1 MATKVG
7 ISSPTKAILITKKEN
22 PVGFSFAAT
31 KVGISSPT
39 KAILIT
45 KKENPVGFSFAYH
58 LFVESYFRSASSV
71 SVSDQVPSSLSKIS

>member
-1 MATKVG
+1 MSSWRSAGPTADSTKQRV
-7 ISSPTKAILITKKEN
+7 AL
-22 PVGFSFAAT
+22 VRMAT